1 MTQRVAAA
9 LTPEEQAAVMQI
21 QDRVIELFVDR
32 GDAVATGNQAR
43 AAILRQRSTACCASA
58 TTSGCGLPRRN
69 DESARAAEPA

>member
-32 GDAVATGNQAR
+32 GDAVPTGNQAR
-43 AAILRQRSTACCASA
+43 AEILQQEID
-58 TTSGCGLPRRN
+58 GLLRER
-69 DESARAAEPA
+69 DGIRMWAAAPPK

>member
-43 AAILRQRSTACCASA
+43 AEILQQEIE
-58 TTSGCGLPRRN
+58 GLLRER
-69 DESARAAEPA
+69 DDIRMWAAEPSK

>member
-43 AAILRQRSTACCASA
+43 A
-58 TTSGCGLPRRN
+58 
-69 DESARAAEPA
+69 ESLQQEIDGIRMWAAAPPK

>member
-21 QDRVIELFVDR
+21 QDRVIELFVNR

-43 AAILRQRSTACCASA
+43 AEILQQEID
-58 TTSGCGLPRRN
+58 GLLRER
-69 DESARAAEPA
+69 DDIRMWAAAPPK

>member
-21 QDRVIELFVDR
+21 QDRVIKLLADR

-43 AAILRQRSTACCASA
+43 AEILQQEID
-58 TTSGCGLPRRN
+58 GLLRER
-69 DESARAAEPA
+69 DDIRMWAAAPPK